1 MLILLATW
9 IAGCRGDDERLV
21 RVTGSATRHGK
32 PVPDLVITFVPD
44 RGQRSFGLTG
54 QDGKFTMRSASGQ
67 EGVPAGTHK
76 VWVQLKFAGS
86 RDDQEQQKR
95 VAARQKDPEIVQ
107 ILRKY
112 GNAETTPITLEI
124 KESREIALSLD

>member
-1 MLILLATW
+1 M
-9 IAGCRGDDERLV
+9 V